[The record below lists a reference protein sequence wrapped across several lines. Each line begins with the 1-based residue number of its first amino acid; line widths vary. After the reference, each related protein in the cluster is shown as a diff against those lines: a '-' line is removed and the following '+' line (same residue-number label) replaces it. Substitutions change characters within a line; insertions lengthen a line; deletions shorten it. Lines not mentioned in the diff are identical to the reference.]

1 MTGLIDQDHM
11 MAGAIAVCVRVAA
24 VAQTQVT
31 GELVRCLIRRTIS
44 QSVKPEPAHVALSRD
59 GQGRQT

>member
-1 MTGLIDQDHM
+1 